1 MFDPQVV
8 ANAGWGTPE
17 EIAGV
22 GYIVLVV
29 ATGGGYS
36 SVYQV
41 SNADELRRVTAQIE
55 RDDQEI
61 LAIIIAAVQVGV
73 FP

>member
-1 MFDPQVV
+1 MNFS
-8 ANAGWGTPE
+8 AWSNAFGAAWGDSW
-17 EIAGV
+17 G
-22 GYIVLVV
+22 LVV
-29 ATGGGYS
+29 TVVTRPAGGGYS